1 MARTDRW
8 TLADYEAYRARHQR
22 LRVAQ
27 QPSAPS
33 PASGETD
40 ERENALLARVRRVAL
55 DQGFQFYHTHDS
67 RRSDEGYPDCTL
79 VKPGRLLFAELKDR
93 TRKPTHAQEVWL
105 DLLRHSVPG
114 VEAYLWRPQDFG
126 DIHDILGRK

>member
-1 MARTDRW
+1 MTWTDRW
-8 TLADYEAYRARHQR
+8 TLTDYEAYLERRQQLR
-22 LRVAQ
+22 LAQ
-27 QPSAPS
+27 ERSSPS

-55 DQGFQFYHTHDS
+55 DQGFHFYHTHNS
-67 RRSDEGYPDCTL
+67 RRSDKGYPDCTL

-93 TRKPTHAQEVWL
+93 TSKPTHAQAIWL

-114 VEAYLWRPQDFG
+114 VEVYLWRPQDFG